1 MATEGESTC
10 VDKLVK
16 DIYGGDYDDLAC
28 QDGLLPPGTGIYTNV
43 WKFGVFLMFS
53 MFLKSIQWIQDSLM
67 NRIENFRIN
76 INVFFG
82 HFWLI

>member
-1 MATEGESTC
+1 MVVTMN
-10 VDKLVK
+10 
-16 DIYGGDYDDLAC
+16 DLAC

-53 MFLKSIQWIQDSLM
+53 MFLNQSKWIQDSLM

-76 INVFFG
+76 INVFSDTFD
-82 HFWLI
+82 